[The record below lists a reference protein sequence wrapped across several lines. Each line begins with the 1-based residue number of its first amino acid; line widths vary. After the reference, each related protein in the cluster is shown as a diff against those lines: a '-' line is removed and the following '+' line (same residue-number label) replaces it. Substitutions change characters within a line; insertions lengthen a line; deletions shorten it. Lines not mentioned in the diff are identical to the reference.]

1 MAQVFK
7 YVQGDTGPQIRV
19 TLTNEDDN
27 TAVDLTSATVTLH
40 FREAG
45 AESVLFSR
53 AFYINPDTA
62 NNGVAVLQWATD
74 DLQVDAGTYEGEI
87 EVVRSSGV
95 RETLFERLKFKIRAD
110 FA

>member
-27 TAVDLTSATVTLH
+27 AAVDLTSATVTLH

-53 AFYINPDTA
+53 AFWINPDTA

-95 RETLFERLKFKIRAD
+95 RETLFEKLKFKIRAD

>member
-27 TAVDLTSATVTLH
+27 AAVDLTSATVTLH

-95 RETLFERLKFKIRAD
+95 RETLFEKLKFKIRAD

>member
-27 TAVDLTSATVTLH
+27 AAVDLTSATVTLH

-53 AFYINPDTA
+53 EFWINPDTA

-95 RETLFERLKFKIRAD
+95 RETLFEKLKFKIRAD

>member
-1 MAQVFK
+1 M
-7 YVQGDTGPQIRV
+7 
-19 TLTNEDDN
+19 
-27 TAVDLTSATVTLH
+27 TSATVTLH

-53 AFYINPDTA
+53 EFWINPDTA

-95 RETLFERLKFKIRAD
+95 RETLFEKLKFKIRAD

>member
-27 TAVDLTSATVTLH
+27 APVDLTSATVTLH

-53 AFYINPDTA
+53 AFFINPDTA
-62 NNGVAVLQWATD
+62 SKRCRGSSVGNRRP
-74 DLQVDAGTYEGEI
+74 
-87 EVVRSSGV
+87 RS
-95 RETLFERLKFKIRAD
+95 RRWNLRR
-110 FA
+110 

>member
-27 TAVDLTSATVTLH
+27 AAVDLTSATVTLH

-62 NNGVAVLQWATD
+62 TNGVAVLQWATD

-95 RETLFERLKFKIRAD
+95 RETLFEKLKFKIRAD

>member
-19 TLTNEDDN
+19 TLTNDDDGA
-27 TAVDLTSATVTLH
+27 AVDLTSATVTLH

-53 AFYINPDTA
+53 AFFVNPDTA
-62 NNGVAVLQWATD
+62 SEGIAVLQWSVG
-74 DLQVDAGTYEGEI
+74 DLDVAAGTYEGEI
-87 EVVRSSGV
+87 EVLKDNGH
-95 RETLFERLKFKIRAD
+95 RETLYDKLKFKVRED

>member
-27 TAVDLTSATVTLH
+27 AAVDLTSATVTLH

-53 AFYINPDTA
+53 EFYINPDTA

-95 RETLFERLKFKIRAD
+95 RETLFEKLKFKIRAD

>member
-27 TAVDLTSATVTLH
+27 AAVDLTSATVTLH

>member
-19 TLTNEDDN
+19 TLTNDDDGA
-27 TAVDLTSATVTLH
+27 AVNLTDATVTLH

-53 AFYINPDTA
+53 NFFINPDTA
-62 NNGVAVLQWATD
+62 STGVAVLQWAIG
-74 DLQVDAGTYEGEI
+74 DLDVAAGTYEGEI
-87 EVVRSSGV
+87 EVVRDSGL
-95 RETLFERLKFKIRAD
+95 RETLYDKLKFKVRED

>member
-7 YVQGDTGPQIRV
+7 YVQGDTGPQFRV
-19 TLTNEDDN
+19 TLTNDDDGA
-27 TAVDLTSATVTLH
+27 TVYLTDATVTFH

-53 AFYINPDTA
+53 NFFINPDTA
-62 NNGVAVLQWATD
+62 STGVAVLQWAIG
-74 DLQVDAGTYEGEI
+74 DLDVAAGTYEGEI
-87 EVVRSSGV
+87 EVVRDSGL
-95 RETLFERLKFKIRAD
+95 RETLYDKLKFKVRED

>member
-1 MAQVFK
+1 MANIFK

-19 TLTNEDDN
+19 TLTNEDSDE
-27 TAVDLTSATVTLH
+27 AVDLTSATVTLH

-53 AFYINPDTA
+53 EFFINPDEATQ
-62 NNGVAVLQWATD
+62 GIAVLQWNEG
-74 DLQVDAGTYEGEI
+74 DLDVDAGTYEGEI
-87 EVVRSSGV
+87 EVIRGNGV
-95 RETLFERLKFKIRAD
+95 RETLYDKLKFKVRED

>member
-27 TAVDLTSATVTLH
+27 APVDLTSATVTLH

-53 AFYINPDTA
+53 AFFINPDTA
-62 NNGVAVLQWATD
+62 SNGVAVLQWATD
-74 DLQVDAGTYEGEI
+74 DLEVDAGTYEGEI

-95 RETLFERLKFKIRAD
+95 RETLFDKLKFKIRED